1 MTVRLGGMGRSMFEL
16 SFHIRPRPTEA
27 RRILT
32 RPYHRPMDRAL
43 AAVLTVSDGV
53 AEGVREDASGR
64 AVAEVLVGAGF
75 EVVRRDVVP
84 DDRARIEAAIRE
96 LAADAAL
103 VVTTGGTGFGPR
115 DVTPEATR
123 AAIEREAPGLAEA
136 MRAAGRAST
145 PMADLSRG
153 IAGTIGPSLVLNL
166 PGSPGGAVESLE
178 AALPVL
184 PHAVELLAGRTGH
197 GAADA
202 GPPPPA
208 APAEELSRRLGAGE
222 EVVMATAIRV
232 HGDPP
237 CHPGQKLL
245 LGRRGPLAGTLGCA
259 EFDQAATVD
268 APAVLDAGEPTVR
281 AYEHELGTVD
291 VYLEP
296 HGPRPQLV
304 VLGAT
309 PVALWL
315 LRWGRDLGY
324 ETVLVEPRAERVTAE
339 HKEAAGRVVTSPDAL
354 ELRGEVDGVHTDHDA
369 PLVVEHLEAL
379 VRAGARF
386 VGVMGSRRHAG
397 PHLERLRELGVPDG
411 RVRTPV
417 GLDLG
422 ARTPQ
427 EIALSILAGLIAA
440 RLGRSGGWLDE
451 QDDP

>member
-1 MTVRLGGMGRSMFEL
+1 MGWSGASFGL
-16 SFHIRPRPTEA
+16 WFHIRQPPTEA

-64 AVAEVLVGAGF
+64 AVAETLVGAGF

-96 LAADAAL
+96 LATDAAL

-153 IAGTIGPSLVLNL
+153 IAGTIGPALVLNL
-166 PGSPGGAVESLE
+166 PGSPAGAVESLE

-184 PHAVELLAGRTGH
+184 PHALELLAGRTAH
-197 GAADA
+197 SADA

-208 APAEELSRRLGAGE
+208 APAEELSRRLEAGE

-232 HGDPP
+232 HGVPP
-237 CHPGQKLL
+237 CRPGQKLL

-259 EFDQAATVD
+259 EFDEAATVD
-268 APAVLDAGEPTVR
+268 APAVIDAGEPTVR

-339 HKEAAGRVVTSPDAL
+339 HKEAAGRVVTSPDPV
-354 ELRGEVDGVHTDHDA
+354 ELRGEVDAVHTDHDA
-369 PLVVEHLEAL
+369 PLVAEHLEAL

-411 RVRTPV
+411 LVHTPV

-427 EIALSILAGLIAA
+427 EIALSILAGLVAA
-440 RLGRSGGWLDE
+440 RIGRPGGWLDE
-451 QDDP
+451 QDGP